1 MNRKEVECM
10 QFGLCAGLDKI
21 KEAQSARFDYL
32 EPPVN
37 GVAALTDE
45 EFAAKL
51 AAARAAQMPTPAFNL
66 LFPKTLQLLSPDVAD
81 ADIAAYL
88 ERALERV
95 QALGGRVA
103 VFGSGKSRN
112 RPQGMAYADAFRR
125 LTEVTRLTSEVARR
139 YGVTIVIEPLNRTES
154 NMINSLAEGACL
166 VAAVDHPNVRL
177 LADYYHMAKDG
188 EPIGDIVRLGGVTH
202 AHIATREGRGLCRFL
217 PGAAGDGLRRHG
229 QRGGQ
234 DGGHGDRRPR
244 RAVAHEEALG
254 GCVRWNRYA
263 TD

>member
-21 KEAQSARFDYL
+21 KEAQSAGFDYL

-37 GVAALTDE
+37 GIAALTDE

-112 RPQGMAYADAFRR
+112 RPEGMAYADAFRR
-125 LTEVTRLTSEVARR
+125 LTEVTRLTGEVARR
-139 YGVTIVIEPLNRTES
+139 YGVTIVVEPLNRAES

-202 AHIATREGRGLCRFL
+202 AHIATREGRRY
-217 PGAAGDGLRRHG
+217 PAAVEEGFAAFFRALRETGYDGMVSVEG
-229 QRGGQ
+229 KTE
-234 DGGHGDRRPR
+234 DM
-244 RAVAHEEALG
+244 
-254 GCVRWNRYA
+254 A
-263 TD
+263 TDGPAALSLMKKLWEDA